1 MLLYNKHVSK
11 EERRNM
17 ELLIGFLLGLASNLT
32 WDAAKLVAGKAKAHV
47 KRTNRKGKHSK

>member
-1 MLLYNKHVSK
+1 
-11 EERRNM
+11 M

-47 KRTNRKGKHSK
+47 ECRRTKGKHSK

>member
-1 MLLYNKHVSK
+1 
-11 EERRNM
+11 M

-47 KRTNRKGKHSK
+47 KRINHKGKHFK